1 MGWSGR
7 GGCFSFQDRS
17 SVHLE
22 ESQRLL
28 RDSSEQRSE
37 SIGLWM
43 SCQWLALWE
52 GRNLLELLGQ
62 AQSKGLYRAILWGF
76 LGELSP
82 EVRAYPV
89 SFNSRL

>member
-1 MGWSGR
+1 
-7 GGCFSFQDRS
+7 
-17 SVHLE
+17 
-22 ESQRLL
+22 
-28 RDSSEQRSE
+28 
-37 SIGLWM
+37 M

-82 EVRAYPV
+82 EVRAYLV
-89 SFNSRL
+89 SFNFRL